1 MMSARIL
8 LNCALGEDISERK
21 IPYHHGGKVEQK
33 FVSFV
38 LLQTFEDCLNRM
50 ASPHVCFF
58 PILRDIY
65 IFPYEREV
73 LANCREI
80 RKIVSEIVNK
90 RRKECQLDP
99 TLK

>member
-38 LLQTFEDCLNRM
+38 LL
-50 ASPHVCFF
+50 
-58 PILRDIY
+58 
-65 IFPYEREV
+65 
-73 LANCREI
+73 
-80 RKIVSEIVNK
+80 
-90 RRKECQLDP
+90 
-99 TLK
+99 